1 MRELVI
7 LSMMIAII
15 AIPIGVAHAETYI
28 INMPSGSSSPQAPYF
43 WQVESTGNTD
53 GVLSVAVGDVV
64 RWENADTAAHTVA
77 SGNPT
82 EGSSDLFYSGL
93 IGPGKSFSYQF
104 DEAGEFEFYCDIH
117 EWMSVGMVKVEHV
130 DDKILHNVGSGY
142 DEKSQGFDVRYSL
155 DRHLEEQVIIDPERK
170 TLTFTL
176 SGQTENDQ
184 LEIRLPEGL
193 IKNPNAV
200 WVDNVQITD
209 FTSEV
214 QGETTLLT
222 IPLEHNSE
230 QVKIMG
236 TQVVPEFGQ
245 IAGIVLMLSII
256 AVVIITAKTQKFG
269 MPKL

>member
-1 MRELVI
+1 MRETII
-7 LSMMIAII
+7 LSIMVAMIAIS
-15 AIPIGVAHAETYI
+15 IGVAHAETYI
-28 INMPSGSSSPQAPYF
+28 INMPSGSSSPQAPFF

-53 GVLSVAVGDVV
+53 GILSVAVGDVV

-117 EWMSVGMVKVEHV
+117 EWMSVGIVKVQQV
-130 DDKILHNVGSGY
+130 DDKILHNIGSGLN
-142 DEKSQGFDVRYSL
+142 DGVGFDVHYVL
-155 DRHLEEQVIIDPERK
+155 DRSLEDGVEIDQTQN

-176 SGQTENDQ
+176 AGQTENDQ

-200 WVDNVQITD
+200 WADDVQITD

-214 QGETTLLT
+214 QGETTLLI

-230 QVKIMG
+230 EVKIMG
-236 TQVVPEFGQ
+236 TQVIPEFGQ
-245 IAGIVLMLSII
+245 IAGIVLMLSIV
-256 AVVIITAKTQKFG
+256 AVIIMTAKTQKFG

>member
-1 MRELVI
+1 MREMVI

-28 INMPSGSSSPQAPYF
+28 INIPTGAANPQAPYF

-53 GVLSVAVGDVV
+53 GVLTVEVGDIV
-64 RWENADTAAHTVA
+64 RWENADTDRHTVT
-77 SGNPT
+77 SGT
-82 EGSSDLFYSGL
+82 AEEGPDGIFDSGL
-93 IGPGKSFSYQF
+93 FPPGGDFSYTF
-104 DEAGEFEFYCDIH
+104 TEVGDFEYYCLIHPWMVGTITAAEASQG
-117 EWMSVGMVKVEHV
+117 
-130 DDKILHNVGSGY
+130 KILEDVGSGLN
-142 DEKSQGFDVRYSL
+142 DGVGFDVHYVL
-155 DRHLEEQVIIDPERK
+155 DRSLEDGVEIDQTQN

-176 SGQTENDQ
+176 AGQTENDQ

-200 WVDNVQITD
+200 WVDDVQITD

-214 QGETTLLT
+214 QGETTVLV
-222 IPLEHNSE
+222 IPLKHNSE

-245 IAGIVLMLSII
+245 IAGIVLVLSII
-256 AVVIITAKTQKFG
+256 AVVIMTTRTQKFG
-269 MPKL
+269 IPKL